1 MASSLVFVYYTYI
14 VITSSSVLGS
24 GLHVS
29 GDVKLAAMMTVH
41 EATTGG
47 GCSSRVHVSSVMHAE
62 AVTWYIQNLNDFGGL
77 PFSIGIDIHETC
89 GDPTSATQTAV
100 LLMSDVLSGNKTSPL
115 IGVLGPESRA
125 DAAAVAPVLG
135 SVSPEERLLQLQFS
149 TPAINGDDYRKFQN
163 VASLVPDDDLQI
175 EVMVATMEQL
185 GWNRIAVLYQDDAG
199 VRHLWERLQELTS
212 NRGICVSRAAGFTV
226 TNGIILS
233 QISSALEHVIEDE
246 ISGLVFLGDASVAVK
261 LFRAIDASGYTNS
274 PVVMLSE
281 SASMQMAVFRRA
293 DGTLIGRS
301 RGALSVAPLYI
312 PVEEFLQHWRAI
324 FTNTTVFQQRSV
336 INPWLDD
343 VYYDVTGCDTLD
355 CTINNMDAILYNT
368 TFRDYFDDL
377 YTFHAIAGAH
387 LIVKAAKNQY
397 TSICGSNTGDMGLC
411 EDFIANFKPG
421 DMVDAVKGMAI
432 NFKDDFDWNPA
443 SLVSVPA
450 ISLTAQLEIDGDNR
464 KYKLYNFQ
472 AGEKLIKV
480 GDFTSGRLTL
490 NTSLIRDYNGDIE
503 LLWPQLRKAVC
514 PSGDDCDEC
523 YSISNLQERY
533 IVDEGDAYV
542 VGINPIFNSDGETGC
557 GEISATNTYTV
568 AEAIRFA
575 ANQINK
581 SNLYFSNLK
590 IGVIVLCTCNNP
602 IVAQRKIYELVKDSV
617 MLRDGTRVN
626 VKDKIIGFIGDVGS
640 TISISVAEVL
650 SRLKYVQISYASTSP
665 ALSDR
670 SKYPYFMRT
679 VTPDDAQAKAM
690 VALLHDLGADYIQVI
705 FSAGAYGEGG
715 RDKIKEEALEV
726 DICVSQTIEVTE
738 QNYHLVYDQLLNTAS
753 ATTVIVFLRSHMV
766 QPMMFELKKKV
777 KPGEFMFIG
786 SEAWSRNTQV
796 LEEDDKQIMLG
807 SFTLVLEI
815 SPDSLLVEHTKS
827 LDPLPLEVNPWVTLY
842 LQEKLGCYF
851 KTSFRKTYANVCDM
865 ADPLNKPN
873 FVLNTWSTSAFVAT
887 RAMLMG
893 AHQHHINTCGTES
906 TVLCPQFRSP
916 REIDNLVE
924 QIRSVELDLEGKGD
938 DVKVFTANGDGNVGY
953 RIYNVIQDTG
963 DRSRLEYKE
972 VGRYPLEGS
981 FTINLNNAH
990 VSQDAVSVCPNI
1002 QTCEMCKK
1010 EATTVQPQP
1019 KSEVNVGMIA
1029 IGSLFG
1035 VAMLAVIVLVVVIVL
1050 LRRAHIK
1057 DKDKIYIN
1065 PTTFERDHAQSHVY
1079 QQDMHLM
1086 QVRPE
1091 AVGKSTPPP
1100 SHCDSSGIFHDIT
1113 LHDDTNKTATT
1124 QTSDM

>member
-1 MASSLVFVYYTYI
+1 MASFLVFVYYTYI
-14 VITSSSVLGS
+14 VIISSSVFGS
-24 GLHVS
+24 GLHVP
-29 GDVKLAAMMTVH
+29 GDVTLAAMMTVH
-41 EATTGG
+41 EAATGG

-62 AVTWYIQNLNDFGGL
+62 AVTWYIQNLNNFGGL
-77 PFSIGIDIHETC
+77 PFSIGIDIYETC
-89 GDPTSATQTAV
+89 GDSMAATQTAV

-115 IGVLGPESRA
+115 IGVLGPESRV
-125 DAAAVAPVLG
+125 DAAAIAPVLG
-135 SVSPEERLLQLQFS
+135 SVSPEVRLLQLQFS
-149 TPAINGDDYRKFQN
+149 TPASGGDDYRKFQN

-185 GWNRIAVLYQDDAG
+185 GWKRIAVLYQDDAG

-212 NRGICVSRAAGFTV
+212 DRGICVSRSSAITF
-226 TNGIILS
+226 TNGISSS
-233 QISSALEHVIEDE
+233 QITSALEHVIEDE
-246 ISGLVFLGDASVAVK
+246 ISGLVFLGVAPVAVK
-261 LFRAIDASGYTNS
+261 VFRALDTSGYSNS
-274 PVVMLSE
+274 PVVILSE

-293 DGTLIGRS
+293 DDTLIGQS
-301 RGALSVAPLYI
+301 LGTLSVAPPYM
-312 PVEEFLQHWRAI
+312 PVGEFLQHWRAI
-324 FTNTTVFQQRSV
+324 FTNATVFQQRSA

-343 VYYDVTGCDTLD
+343 VYYDVTGCDAKD
-355 CTINNMDAILYNT
+355 CAISQMDAVLYNA

-377 YTFHAIAGAH
+377 YTF
-387 LIVKAAKNQY
+387 
-397 TSICGSNTGDMGLC
+397 
-411 EDFIANFKPG
+411 
-421 DMVDAVKGMAI
+421 
-432 NFKDDFDWNPA
+432 PA
-443 SLVSVPA
+443 SLLNMTT
-450 ISLTAQLEIDGDNR
+450 ISLSTQGEIDGDNR
-464 KYKLYNFQ
+464 KYELYNLQ
-472 AGEKLIKV
+472 SGETLVKV
-480 GDFTSGRLTL
+480 GDFTSGRLIL
-490 NTSLIRDYNGDIE
+490 DTSLIRDYNGDIE
-503 LLWPQLRKAVC
+503 LMWPQLRKAVC
-514 PSGDDCDEC
+514 PSGHDCDEC
-523 YSISNLQERY
+523 YSISNLKERY
-533 IVDEGDAYV
+533 IVDEGDAYI

-557 GEISATNTYTV
+557 GEISTTNTYAV
-568 AEAIRFA
+568 VEAIRFA

-581 SNLYFSNLK
+581 SNLYFSHLK

-602 IVAQRKIYELVKDSV
+602 VVVQRKIYELVKDGV

-690 VALLHDLGADYIQVI
+690 IDLLNDLGADYIQVI
-705 FSAGAYGEGG
+705 YSAGAYGEGG
-715 RDKIKEEALEV
+715 RDKVKEEALEA

-753 ATTVIVFLRSHMV
+753 ATTVIVFVRSHMV
-766 QPMMFELKKKV
+766 QPLMVELQKRV
-777 KPGEFMFIG
+777 KTGEFMFIG

-796 LEEDDKQIMLG
+796 LEEDDKQILLG

-815 SPDSLLVEHTKS
+815 SPDSLLVDHTKS
-827 LDPLPLEVNPWVTLY
+827 LDPQPLDENPWVTLY

-851 KTSFRKTYANVCDM
+851 NTSFRKTYANECAM
-865 ADPLNKPN
+865 TNPLNKPN
-873 FVLNTWSTSAFVAT
+873 FVLDTWSTSAFVAT

-906 TVLCPQFRSP
+906 TTLCPQFSSP

-953 RIYNVIQDTG
+953 RIYNVIQDAG

-990 VSQDAVSVCPNI
+990 VSKETVSVCPNI
-1002 QTCEMCKK
+1002 QTCAGCKK
-1010 EATTVQPQP
+1010 EATTVQPQQM
-1019 KSEVNVGMIA
+1019 SEANVGMIV

-1035 VAMLAVIVLVVVIVL
+1035 LAMLAVIVLVVMIVL

-1057 DKDKIYIN
+1057 DKDKIYLN
-1065 PTTFERDHAQSHVY
+1065 PTTLERDHTESHVY
-1079 QQDMHLM
+1079 HQDMHFM
-1086 QVRPE
+1086 QVRTE
-1091 AVGKSTPPP
+1091 AVGKSPEATPPP
-1100 SHCDSSGIFHDIT
+1100 SHCESSGVFHDII
-1113 LHDDTNKTATT
+1113 LQEDNNKTVTT